1 MKRDIQKIDDDIIR
15 KKRLIEQILYSD
27 EDIIEILD
35 NPDLSPDSPEDYI
48 GENIFSFLRVPGVQ
62 DVSKNFITFT
72 IDDMGRTTNN
82 QVMKSQYVQ
91 FVVFVH
97 KDLVKTKYGIDRHD
111 LLGCLIRDIF
121 NLSNKLG
128 LQMEIINNR
137 EGVTDTDYYTR
148 TLKFEIITDNSTKPF
163 RTNPY
168 EVKSIVGRQDRV
180 LHCDT
185 LSEVSN
191 GKR

>member
-1 MKRDIQKIDDDIIR
+1 MKRDIQKIDDDIIH

-35 NPDLSPDSPEDYI
+35 NPNLSPDTPEDYV
-48 GENIFSFLRVPGVQ
+48 GENIFGFLRVPGTQ
-62 DVSKNFITFT
+62 DVSKNFITF
-72 IDDMGRTTNN
+72 IVDDMGRTPNN

-97 KDLVKTKYGIDRHD
+97 KDLVKTKYGMERHD
-111 LLGCLIRDIF
+111 LLGYLIRDIF

-128 LQMEIINNR
+128 PQMELVSNR
-137 EGVTDTDYYTR
+137 EGTTDTDFYTR
-148 TLKFEIITDNSTKPF
+148 TLKFELIDDNSTKPL

-168 EVKSIVGRQDRV
+168 DYRR
-180 LHCDT
+180 
-185 LSEVSN
+185 
-191 GKR
+191 